1 MTRLDSTGYYALG
14 VPFYLVMLLA
24 EWWLARRRGQRV
36 FRLGESVGN
45 VSAGVGELV
54 LGLFYGPLLVALYDF
69 GYAKLAL
76 VRWPE
81 GSAIPWLLALLGG
94 DFGYYLYHRA
104 GHRVAAFW
112 AIHGVHH
119 QAEEMNVTVAMRHP
133 WLSDSYAILFYAWLP
148 IIGVPALHFFA
159 AIALISFYAL
169 TVHSRFFQRP
179 GFGLLVT
186 PRTHI
191 VHHARNPRYI
201 DKNFGAMFTI
211 WDRLFGTH
219 VELAPDEPPVLGTLR
234 GIETH
239 DGVRAQWIPFADL
252 WRKARAAPSV
262 KDVLK
267 VLVMRPGWQPAGQG
281 SSARVSAR
289 PDAAIP
295 LRTRLYVAGQL
306 VLTLGLAAW
315 VLIGR
320 PARSGLEQA
329 LYAGIIVAALCSLGG
344 LLDGRRAA
352 RGFEIGRLAASGL
365 LLCGLRLLPW

>member
-24 EWWLARRRGQRV
+24 EWWLAHRRGQRV
-36 FRLGESVGN
+36 YRLGESVGN

-76 VRWPE
+76 FHWKE
-81 GSAIPWLLALLGG
+81 GSAIPWLLALFGA

-119 QAEEMNVTVAMRHP
+119 QAEEMNITVAMRHP

-148 IIGVPALHFFA
+148 ILGVPALHFFA

-179 GFGLLVT
+179 GLGLLVT

-219 VELAPDEPPVLGTLR
+219 VELATDEPPVLGTLR

-262 KDVLK
+262 KDALK

-281 SSARVSAR
+281 SGARVSAR

-306 VLTLGLAAW
+306 VLTLGFAAW

-352 RGFEIGRLAASGL
+352 RGFEISRLAASGL